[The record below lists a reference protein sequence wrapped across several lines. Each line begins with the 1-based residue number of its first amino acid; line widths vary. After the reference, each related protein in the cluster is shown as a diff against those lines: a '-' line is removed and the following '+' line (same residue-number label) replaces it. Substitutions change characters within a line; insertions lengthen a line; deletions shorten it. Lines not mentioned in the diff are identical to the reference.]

1 MKNNLFDEIQKMKR
15 MSFYDVKKTLN
26 ENHVKPLLL
35 EDTGFSIIAKA
46 LKNVFKS
53 TIEGTGLLTRDY
65 ITVGGKKFLV
75 RGNQLYDVS
84 NNSLVD
90 DVVLPGGKTMKAADV
105 IKLADGNFTNLSDE
119 TLDILFDTVEAAA
132 KSDSAVREA
141 LETSAEESMSSLGH
155 STDYTDAAKKKIQ
168 ELVDKG
174 TPEEEAIEEVFKA
187 WKRQSE
193 IDHPNLNEEDFNF
206 IKEFFFKGTKLKPKA
221 PINSVSKTT
230 KVLNYLGVKKFMSS
244 LTRALSQLKGTKESF
259 FEELVGTI
267 RGWTKEIEEAGNDP
281 FVLQEKYNKIAG
293 EMEFLI
299 DENTFITKWGQKWE
313 AAQKNSIETIESE
326 IRTVLKEE
334 GWVDNEID
342 DFIKSIRS
350 PNIQDIL
357 TNIEKKIQ
365 STGYGAKSDI
375 TNFFNSLKEKIG
387 YPENG
392 IKWLDEFFTTYIPTK
407 GLGSILNGLKKII
420 IDIPVK
426 VVKGLLTDAFPK
438 TLSALNYGVFR
449 SPGEILTNLTRF
461 GKGNKELALGFLFT
475 YAELMALKITIG
487 PIITGGAFLVL
498 YGAEKITGLLGKFFP
513 SLAADWLEEER
524 KIGEIIRDEYLKWVP
539 NFAEKTLDELFNMGE
554 LKVNDETYKELKS
567 YIPIWF
573 NTEFMKFE
581 GGLLMAP
588 ITLLNSLLDL
598 GGEDTEKTAGTG
610 KEKIVNKLKETEE
623 KIVNK
628 ADSIAFQM
636 IATPESKMNYADKFD
651 GRYYALKGFLDDKRL
666 RKKLMRN
673 NNLTESDCDR
683 INKNLD
689 IAFCP
694 GVKSTKDVD
703 LSNADEE
710 DKGGICSGIWTKDRS
725 KVYKIGGVGNIYK
738 FIDDD
743 GTEKPIKD
751 VLSKDLT
758 ENYKIKMFDMKNL
771 IRKIILE
778 EEEEKTLKMKDWD
791 EIFSFQKVDEKESGK
806 YTDVKIKMD
815 SVMDR
820 MPHWRK
826 KYKKQCEDIDNCD
839 DDGEDDSFVR
849 AVIDT
854 HPEVV
859 RVLFTKGMA
868 HLTSSDD
875 QEDLNE
881 SLHGL
886 LAFLRESKN
895 VEVEVWSVY
904 RHPSSP
910 DKIWSLVKGDY
921 KPKELSSMDKKMQQ
935 SPGNS
940 VEKKKDSLSELKKKE
955 SEAIRLLSTDEK
967 KGLMELPIKVR
978 NRVKE
983 MIKKGWTTEKPSDS
997 LMSYYKEDGVDSVF
1011 EEPIKVY
1018 KLRPNQTFFNF
1029 IKSQKSDDEIKRGFC
1044 RSIYYIEKEF
1054 DLPKEVSSKIDDIL
1068 NKCENKLEGKYGQN
1082 YL

>member
-1 MKNNLFDEIQKMKR
+1 
-15 MSFYDVKKTLN
+15 
-26 ENHVKPLLL
+26 
-35 EDTGFSIIAKA
+35 
-46 LKNVFKS
+46 
-53 TIEGTGLLTRDY
+53 
-65 ITVGGKKFLV
+65 
-75 RGNQLYDVS
+75 
-84 NNSLVD
+84 
-90 DVVLPGGKTMKAADV
+90 
-105 IKLADGNFTNLSDE
+105 
-119 TLDILFDTVEAAA
+119 
-132 KSDSAVREA
+132 
-141 LETSAEESMSSLGH
+141 
-155 STDYTDAAKKKIQ
+155 
-168 ELVDKG
+168 
-174 TPEEEAIEEVFKA
+174 
-187 WKRQSE
+187 
-193 IDHPNLNEEDFNF
+193 
-206 IKEFFFKGTKLKPKA
+206 
-221 PINSVSKTT
+221 
-230 KVLNYLGVKKFMSS
+230 
-244 LTRALSQLKGTKESF
+244 
-259 FEELVGTI
+259 
-267 RGWTKEIEEAGNDP
+267 
-281 FVLQEKYNKIAG
+281 
-293 EMEFLI
+293 
-299 DENTFITKWGQKWE
+299 
-313 AAQKNSIETIESE
+313 
-326 IRTVLKEE
+326 
-334 GWVDNEID
+334 
-342 DFIKSIRS
+342 
-350 PNIQDIL
+350 
-357 TNIEKKIQ
+357 
-365 STGYGAKSDI
+365 
-375 TNFFNSLKEKIG
+375 
-387 YPENG
+387 
-392 IKWLDEFFTTYIPTK
+392 
-407 GLGSILNGLKKII
+407 
-420 IDIPVK
+420 
-426 VVKGLLTDAFPK
+426 
-438 TLSALNYGVFR
+438 
-449 SPGEILTNLTRF
+449 
-461 GKGNKELALGFLFT
+461 
-475 YAELMALKITIG
+475 
-487 PIITGGAFLVL
+487 
-498 YGAEKITGLLGKFFP
+498 
-513 SLAADWLEEER
+513 
-524 KIGEIIRDEYLKWVP
+524 
-539 NFAEKTLDELFNMGE
+539 
-554 LKVNDETYKELKS
+554 
-567 YIPIWF
+567 
-573 NTEFMKFE
+573 
-581 GGLLMAP
+581 
-588 ITLLNSLLDL
+588 
-598 GGEDTEKTAGTG
+598 
-610 KEKIVNKLKETEE
+610 
-623 KIVNK
+623 
-628 ADSIAFQM
+628 M

-710 DKGGICSGIWTKDRS
+710 DKGAICSGIWTKDRS